1 MLVTGETDSNVG
13 GSFVCQLPEFILQFE
28 QQTVGV
34 HELFFFGGVIW
45 RLILFKV
52 GNTLNDFVFTN
63 NVVFLA

>member
-34 HELFFFGGVIW
+34 HELFFFGGVI
-45 RLILFKV
+45 
-52 GNTLNDFVFTN
+52 
-63 NVVFLA
+63 